1 LKRYKLRL
9 KPQKCAFEVTL
20 EKLLRFMVSKRGIEI
35 DPKKVK
41 EIISIPPPRNLKQL
55 RSIQEKINSV
65 RRFIS

>member
-1 LKRYKLRL
+1 
-9 KPQKCAFEVTL
+9 
-20 EKLLRFMVSKRGIEI
+20 MVSKRGIEI